1 MVGLDCTINGVYTWI
16 ILIFT
21 VAGFKGSVLGVIGR
35 VIGTANP
42 IQLMLAKLGVVRL
55 TRIAGF
61 ETKGVPTNET
71 MISM

>member
-1 MVGLDCTINGVYTWI
+1 MVRLNCTINGIYTWI

-21 VAGFKGSVLGVIGR
+21 VTGFKGSVLGIVGR

-42 IQLMLAKLGVVRL
+42 IQLVLAKLGVVRL
-55 TRIAGF
+55 ARIAGF